1 MGGMN
6 TSFLLLALLPLAPTG
21 TEWQDNQLLSLG
33 KEKTRAAFSSFKTEK
48 SALKILPEFSE
59 RTLSLDSDTAWR
71 FMWSKDPASRPVDF
85 YKPDFDVSSWPVIK
99 VPSSW
104 QAFGANGKGG
114 WGTPIYANVPYPFQK
129 DVPGGSLVMKDPPK
143 HFTNFE
149 ARNPVGSYR
158 RDFTLPKGWDKD
170 GDVFLKFDGVDSF
183 FYLWVNG
190 RYVGFS
196 KDSRSPA
203 EFNVTPFV
211 KPGQNTVAL
220 EVYRYSDGSYLEDQ
234 DMFRLSGIFRRTW
247 LLSRPTE
254 RIRDLRVTATPAK
267 ADVYEG
273 DWCLKVAYEGEG
285 DNWTLS
291 LYDFDDEPVELEGKD
306 FSTKGV
312 IRCVA
317 KDVDPWSAEEPN
329 CYKLVLSNGK
339 EFVSTIFGFRVSEM
353 REMNGVTR
361 YYFNGQP
368 IKLKGANRH
377 ETDPMFGHFVPMSR
391 HEQDI
396 RQMKEANCNT
406 VRNSHYPQDDYWYY
420 LCDVHGLYVVDEA
433 NVESHGYGYGKDSL
447 SHQKSWEKATVDRNV
462 SMVTRNFNHPSVVI
476 WSYGNEAGPGENFR
490 AAEKAVKALDTTRPT
505 HYERDWSVADMDG
518 CQYPAVDWC
527 WWKAAQKNS
536 KKPFYISEYA
546 HNMANAMG
554 NLKDYQDAIESSDV
568 ILGATIWEWV
578 DHGLWMDK
586 DGVRLLGFGG
596 AFGDQPNDGLFCMD
610 GCVLADRTPEPGYW
624 EIKHVFQNWTATL
637 SDDGKKVLVR
647 NKNYF
652 VDADDVSCFWTLL
665 RNGEPYAKGEFD
677 LDDLK
682 PQATASYTLPDVVR
696 EARGKGGVVSLRIAF
711 ERDGATIADD
721 QIDFPVETVDKV
733 SDVAGAVDQKE
744 DEKSLVLT
752 ARKLSLSFCKKTGMP
767 FSLRTRGLLYG
778 WTELLRAPMRLDVYR
793 APSSNE
799 VSFGVRLGD
808 TWAELGLAD
817 MEGSCLS
824 FESSVLP
831 SGAVRVATLVEW
843 KGTKPLKVVGH
854 NRSEFSVTDMKPPL
868 RPVTIRTAMEWIV
881 RADGTVL
888 CAAKIR
894 PVGRKIELARI
905 GFSWEMAI
913 NNPSV
918 RWLGRGPFENY
929 RDRKSGA
936 FVGLW
941 QDEAVHFFFPY
952 GRNEDCGNREDTYGF
967 SVGGL
972 SVRTLAQPFA
982 FEVNPYNPL
991 ELLRTIYP
999 AQLPPSDK
1007 TFVGVFAET
1016 RGLGGESCGPAPL
1029 PKDIPATDRDYDLAF
1044 QWSFG
1049 GNDLTP
1055 LAGFTPRLPDL
1066 PERASEAE
1074 AKVVL
1079 CSSSEPGGSGAGA
1092 NAIDGDLSTI
1102 WHTQYTG
1109 TQGNFPHILA
1119 VELPK
1124 VETIRGLRFYGRQTG
1139 VNGRVKDIVLET
1151 SLDGE
1156 TWDAPVKATLA
1167 NTPDAQDVLFE
1178 APRPAKFYRLT
1189 ALNNH
1194 YGNDYASMAE
1204 IEIIK

>member
-1 MGGMN
+1 MN
-6 TSFLLLALLPLAPTG
+6 TTMLLLALLPLAPTG
-21 TEWQDNQLLSLG
+21 TEWQDNQNLSFG

-59 RTLSLDSDTAWR
+59 RTRSLDSDTAWR

-85 YKPDFDVSSWPVIK
+85 YKIDYDVSSWPVIK
-99 VPSSW
+99 VPCSW

-114 WGTPIYANVPYPFQK
+114 WGTPIYTNVPYPFQK
-129 DVPGGSLVMKDPPK
+129 DAPGGSSVMKTPPK
-143 HFTNFE
+143 HFTNYE

-158 RDFTLPKGWDKD
+158 RDFELPKGWEKE

-203 EFNVTPFV
+203 EFNVTRFV
-211 KPGQNTVAL
+211 KSGKNTVAL

-247 LLSRPTE
+247 LLSRPKE
-254 RIRDLRVTATPAK
+254 RVLDMRLTAAPVK
-267 ADVYEG
+267 ADDFSG
-273 DWCLKVAYEGEG
+273 DWRLKVAYEGDG
-285 DNWTLS
+285 DDWTLS
-291 LYDFDDEPVELEGKD
+291 LYEFADDVKVDLFDLDR
-306 FSTKGV
+306 SQKGV
-312 IRCVA
+312 ITCRV
-317 KDVDPWSAEEPN
+317 KDVSPWSAEEPN
-329 CYKLVLSNGK
+329 CYKAVLSNGR
-339 EFVSTIFGFRVSEM
+339 EFVSTVFGFRVSEM
-353 REMNGVTR
+353 RKINGVSR
-361 YYFNGQP
+361 YYFNGRP

-391 HEQDI
+391 HEQDV

-420 LCDVHGLYVVDEA
+420 LCDVEGLYVVDEA

-447 SHQKSWEKATVDRNV
+447 SHQKSWEKATVDRNL

-476 WSYGNEAGPGENFR
+476 WSYGNEAGPGENFQ
-490 AAEKAVKALDTTRPT
+490 AVEKALKALDTTRPT

-527 WWKAAQKNS
+527 WWKASQTQS

-596 AFGDQPNDGLFCMD
+596 AFGDEPNDGLFCMD
-610 GCVLADRTPEPGYW
+610 GSVLSDRTPEPGYW
-624 EIKHVFQNWTATL
+624 EIRHVFQNWTACATN
-637 SDDGKKVLVR
+637 DFAKILVR

-652 VDADDVSCFWTLL
+652 VDADGVTCAWTLF
-665 RNGEPYAKGEFD
+665 RNGDVVAKGELD

-682 PQATASYTLPDVVR
+682 PQTSAVYTMPEIVGETR
-696 EARGKGGVVSLRIAF
+696 AKGGVVSLRIAF
-711 ERDGATIADD
+711 EKKGACIADD
-721 QIDFPVETVDKV
+721 QIDFPVTRLEKATP
-733 SDVAGAVDQKE
+733 VAGAVAASE

-752 ARKLSLSFCKKTGMP
+752 TKKGSVSFCKKTGMP
-767 FSLRTRGLLYG
+767 FSILKRGLFG
-778 WTELLRAPMRLDVYR
+778 TATELLKSSMRLDAYR

-808 TWAELGLAD
+808 TWAELGLAE
-817 MEGSCLS
+817 MEGTCLS
-824 FESSVLP
+824 MAHSALP
-831 SGAVRVATLVEW
+831 SGEVRVATVVEW
-843 KGTKPLKVVGH
+843 KGTKALQVNGH
-854 NRSEFSVTDMKPPL
+854 NRSTFSVVEKKAPL
-868 RPVTIRTAMEWIV
+868 RPVTILVATEWIV
-881 RADGTVL
+881 SADGTIR

-894 PVGRKIELARI
+894 PHGKRIELARI
-905 GFSWEMAI
+905 GFSFEM
-913 NNPSV
+913 NEKNPAV

-941 QDEAVHFFFPY
+941 EDEAKNFFFPY

-972 SVRTLAQPFA
+972 TLRTLGRPFA

-1016 RGLGGESCGPAPL
+1016 RGLGGESCGPAPM
-1029 PKDIPATDRDYDLAF
+1029 PRDVIATDRDYDL
-1044 QWSFG
+1044 
-1049 GNDLTP
+1049 DLQLSLDDDSLVP
-1055 LAGFTPRLPDL
+1055 LCADAPHLPDL
-1066 PERASEAE
+1066 PEIAKEEA

-1079 CSSSEPGGSGAGA
+1079 CSSSEPGGSGAGE

-1124 VETIRGLRFYGRQTG
+1124 VETVKGLRFYGRQTG
-1139 VNGRVKDIVLET
+1139 VNGRIKDMTLET
-1151 SLDGE
+1151 SLDGK
-1156 TWDAPVKATLA
+1156 TWEAPVKATLA
-1167 NTPDAQDVLFE
+1167 NTPDAQDVLFD
-1178 APRPAKFYRLT
+1178 APRPVKFYRLT